1 MADEQRDWPDKRP
14 RELGRVGTVGSFV
27 AAFGLLMLL
36 CYFVGVAWLT
46 SLLVDGMNYFWRF
59 TGSFGWMLMLPC
71 GIAVVVGAGMMLGDW
86 RRRES
91 KEPVVQVKLKS
102 AASYDTTRP
111 QLEYNVE
118 A

>member
-1 MADEQRDWPDKRP
+1 MANEQKDWPDKRP
-14 RELGRVGTVGSFV
+14 RVLGRVGTAGSFV

-36 CYFVGVAWLT
+36 CYFVGMAWLT
-46 SLLVDGMNYFWRF
+46 SLLVDGMNYFWKF

-71 GIAVVVGAGMMLGDW
+71 GIAIAAGVAMMLGDW
-86 RRRES
+86 KRRAPE
-91 KEPVVQVKLKS
+91 EPVVQVKVKS
-102 AASYDTTRP
+102 AASYDATRP